1 MADTGHNP
9 ASCGIL
15 WDMDGVIADTD
26 ELHFESWASVLPEY
40 GIEMTEQDH
49 KRTFGMNNKK
59 ILSILMGEEP
69 GPEVLQEISDRKEAA
84 FRDLAR
90 ENIKPMQ
97 GVVDWLEQFRSW
109 GCIQAIASSAPQKNI
124 DTLVGSMGIDE
135 FFGACVSGFTLPA
148 KPDPAVYLEAASQIG
163 LEPGR
168 CLVIEDAVVGVEGAK
183 NAGMAAIGVAT
194 THAPAA
200 LRAADIVVDRMI
212 DLDEQEV
219 RELLA
224 L

>member
-1 MADTGHNP
+1 
-9 ASCGIL
+9 
-15 WDMDGVIADTD
+15 MDGVIADTD
-26 ELHFESWASVLPEY
+26 ELHFESWKAVLPDY

-69 GPEVLQEISDRKEAA
+69 EPEVLQEISDRKETA

-97 GVVDWLEQFRSW
+97 GVVDWLEKFRAW
-109 GCIQAIASSAPQKNI
+109 GCIQAIASSAPEENI
-124 DTLVGSMGIDE
+124 DTLVESIGLEE
-135 FFGACVSGFTLPA
+135 FFDARVSGFTLPA

-163 LEPGR
+163 VEPRR
-168 CLVIEDAVVGVEGAK
+168 CLVVEDAIVGIEGAG

-194 THAPAA
+194 THAPDA
-200 LRAADIVVDRMI
+200 LRAADIVVDRI
-212 DLDEQEV
+212 VDLDEQEV
-219 RELLA
+219 RSLLA